1 MNQRLAAA
9 ARSRLLCGAGARAD
23 LRALAFLI
31 VCLATATAV
40 ATAHAQDAYPNRA
53 VTIVVPYPPGGSN
66 DVFARRVARSL
77 AEALGQAVL
86 VDNRPGASGNIG
98 TAMVAKAVPD
108 GYTLAAVSSSMVT
121 NAAVQSTLP
130 FDAIRSFQP
139 VAMLARGPFVA
150 AVANDVP
157 VRNPAELLSWLKAN
171 PGRFN
176 YASSGLSSSNQFAT
190 EMFKA
195 LSRTFIVHV
204 PYRGMGPAVTDLV
217 SGQVQLLLAS
227 GPSLLPQ
234 IRAGRVRA
242 VGITSARASPIAPDL
257 LPLASVLP
265 GYEFELWWGLLAP
278 AGTPQAI
285 IERLNTEV
293 NRSLGASEMRQFL
306 LAEGALPAPQSA
318 AQFAT
323 TIARDIPRWQKL
335 ARQQSMSME

>member
-1 MNQRLAAA
+1 MNLRLAAA
-9 ARSRLLCGAGARAD
+9 ARGSLLRGTGARLHWCA
-23 LRALAFLI
+23 AAFVAAFL
-31 VCLATATAV
+31 ATGA
-40 ATAHAQDAYPNRA
+40 AHAQDGYPNRA
-53 VTIVVPYPPGGSN
+53 LTIVVPYPPGGSN

-77 AEALGQAVL
+77 GDALGQAVII
-86 VDNRPGASGNIG
+86 DNRPGASGNIG
-98 TAMVAKAVPD
+98 TAMVAKAPPD
-108 GYTLAAVSSSMVT
+108 GYTLVAVSSSMVT
-121 NAAVQSTLP
+121 NAAVQPNLP

-157 VRNPAELLSWLKAN
+157 VRNPAELLAWLKAN

-195 LSRTFIVHV
+195 LSRTFIEHV

-257 LPLASVLP
+257 LPLASALP

-293 NRSLGASEMRQFL
+293 NRSLGAPEMRQFL

-318 AQFAT
+318 AQFAAI
-323 TIARDIPRWQKL
+323 IAQDIPRWQKL
-335 ARQQSMSME
+335 ARQQSISME